1 MIHKS
6 TRSTGRA
13 KGFTLVE
20 LIIGIVT
27 LAIALTALTALVFP
41 QARQSVQPIQ
51 QMRAA
56 QLGQSL
62 MSEVLSRA
70 FDQQSIEAG
79 VLRCDEPEAPACTPV
94 AELGPEAGEA
104 RDRYNDVDDYDGLLL
119 EGAALEDALGQA
131 IEPYF
136 RSFSAQISIYY
147 DATLDGTANTST
159 PQQTALYK
167 RIEITVNTPD
177 GQPVVFSAYRGNY

>member
-1 MIHKS
+1 MLTLRGGKS
-6 TRSTGRA
+6 A
-13 KGFTLVE
+13 GFTLVE

-79 VLRCDEPEAPACTPV
+79 VLRCDEPDAPECTP
-94 AELGPEAGEA
+94 ASELGPETGET
-104 RDRYNDVDDYDGLLL
+104 RDRFNDVDDYDGLLL
-119 EGAALEDALGQA
+119 EGAALEDALGRS

-136 RSFSAQISIYY
+136 RGFSAQINVFY
-147 DATLDGTANTST
+147 DAALDGTANTST